1 MVQAL
6 KALGCD
12 HVDQKVIE
20 QIHRQLEPKVRDRV
34 LRDTCSVTGWVYEA
48 IKEICKEVD

>member
-1 MVQAL
+1 MQAL
-6 KALGCD
+6 KALGRD

-20 QIHRQLEPKVRDRV
+20 QIRRQLEPKVRDRI

-48 IKEICKEVD
+48 IKGICKEVD